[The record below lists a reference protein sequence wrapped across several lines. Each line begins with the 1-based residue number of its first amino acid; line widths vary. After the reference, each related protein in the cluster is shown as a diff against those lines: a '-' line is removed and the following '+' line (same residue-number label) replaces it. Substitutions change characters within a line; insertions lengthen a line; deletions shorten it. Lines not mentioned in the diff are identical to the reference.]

1 MKVEELRGLAVEEL
15 QDKVTGLK
23 KSLMELRFQSKT
35 GKLETKNSIKST
47 RRDVARIMTIMN
59 EQKRQPVEGVKK
71 SAPVKK
77 QKVIKAAP
85 AEKTAAKKPAKKIS
99 AKTSKK

>member
-15 QDKVTGLK
+15 NDKLTGLK

-35 GKLETKNSIKST
+35 GKLETKNVIKAT
-47 RRDVARIMTIMN
+47 RRDVARIKTVIN
-59 EQKRQPVEGVKK
+59 EQKRVSQSAVK

-77 QKVIKAAP
+77 EKLVKVS
-85 AEKTAAKKPAKKIS
+85 AAKKKPVKKLS
-99 AKTSKK
+99 AKASKK